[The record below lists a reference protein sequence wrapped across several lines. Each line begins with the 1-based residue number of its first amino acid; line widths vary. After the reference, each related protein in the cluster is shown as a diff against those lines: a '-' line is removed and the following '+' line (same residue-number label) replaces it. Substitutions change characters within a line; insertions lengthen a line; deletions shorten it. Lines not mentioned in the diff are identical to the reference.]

1 MTPAASDIVTVSDL
15 KQFAFC
21 PRIPYF
27 SRVMPIRPP
36 ATELM
41 ERGQRLEEEF
51 RRLEVRRS
59 LGRYG
64 WDRATRHFSVYA
76 MSESCGIA
84 GRIDL
89 ALERD
94 DAVAIVDV
102 KASGGFVGDNHRMQA
117 AAYQVLAGEHF
128 GKPCIGAFMYF
139 LDRRC
144 VERLEP
150 DAAWNERLRRAI
162 DTIRAM
168 STTHDFPPATAHR
181 KACEQCEYRNFC
193 GDVF

>member
-1 MTPAASDIVTVSDL
+1 MPVASDIVTVSDL

-59 LGRYG
+59 LSRYG
-64 WDRATRHFSVYA
+64 WDRAKRHFGVYA
-76 MSESCGIA
+76 MSESIGIA

-89 ALERD
+89 ALERE
-94 DAVAIVDV
+94 DAVAIIDV

-117 AAYQVLAGEHF
+117 AAYQILAAEHF
-128 GKPCIGAFMYF
+128 KKPCLCAFMYF
-139 LDRRC
+139 LDRGC
-144 VERLEP
+144 VERLEL
-150 DAAWNERLRRAI
+150 DAAWTERLRRAI
-162 DTIRAM
+162 EGIRAM
-168 STTHDFPPATAHR
+168 SASHDFPPATAYR
-181 KACEQCEYRNFC
+181 NACEQCEYRNFC